1 MDIGI
6 SIIFM
11 KYLKKFNKIFLNDN
25 VNGNVDE
32 IKYSGHFI
40 FTSNTSSLRTWVPL
54 TSDTR
59 VMRLFKEC
67 GVKNTVS
74 MREYVRKY

>member
-1 MDIGI
+1 MLDIGI

-40 FTSNTSSLRTWVPL
+40 FTSNTSSLRT
-54 TSDTR
+54 
-59 VMRLFKEC
+59 
-67 GVKNTVS
+67 
-74 MREYVRKY
+74 

>member
-1 MDIGI
+1 MLDIGI

-40 FTSNTSSLRTWVPL
+40 FASNTSSLRT
-54 TSDTR
+54 
-59 VMRLFKEC
+59 
-67 GVKNTVS
+67 
-74 MREYVRKY
+74 